1 MTKNIFLAISVAMI
15 SIMLTNALGASSD
28 VEIRGQVTDTSIP
41 TFTWNALNFPG
52 FFFDVDDNIGTEQIA
67 FSLSETEPTSAILDG
82 EIGTDG
88 NRGVTY
94 STTAQ
99 PTNFKFKQW
108 GRYDVIGF
116 LGEKYF
122 VSYDSAV
129 TQSMK
134 DHQEP
139 VPYLYDN
146 SLDKNLMTNLR
157 LSKVL
162 IDDNSEQTIT
172 SREPLKLN
180 EGYALN
186 LRSVDANA
194 NTAMLELTKDS
205 KVVDSKVVVPSRNE
219 ATMSDRT
226 YYYKADIGDTK
237 KIIQI
242 AVHFKNAFHASEQEL
257 ATVDGIFQIS
267 DAPISIDAGQQYD
280 KMMIRTVDGSTNTIT
295 MDNKDYR
302 ILLTKNKDTVLMQN
316 IHIKTANQDIID
328 EANPLRYYIY
338 KTATVEPEFSDGGT
352 SGTGIVSPGSE
363 PTSGEQKPSPAT
375 VNEGI

>member
-1 MTKNIFLAISVAMI
+1 MIKNIFLAILIATV
-15 SIMLTNALGASSD
+15 SIMLTSALGASDD
-28 VEIRGQVTDTSIP
+28 VEIRGQVTDISNP
-41 TFTWNALNFPG
+41 MFTWNALNFPG
-52 FFFDVDDNIGTEQIA
+52 FFFDVDENIGTEQIT
-67 FSLSETEPTSAILDG
+67 FSLSGIEPTSAILDG
-82 EIGTDG
+82 EVGADG
-88 NRGVTY
+88 NRGVIY

-99 PTNFKFKQW
+99 AMNFKFKQW
-108 GRYDVIGF
+108 GRYNVIGF
-116 LGEKYF
+116 IGEKYF

-146 SLDKNLMTNLR
+146 SQDKSLMTNLR

-162 IDDNSEQTIT
+162 IDDNDEQTIT
-172 SREPLKLN
+172 SSNPLLLN

-186 LRSVDANA
+186 LKSVDASA
-194 NTAMLELTKDS
+194 NTAMLELTKDA
-205 KVVDSKVVVPSRNE
+205 KVVDSKVVVPSRSG

-237 KIIQI
+237 NIVQI
-242 AVHFKNAFHASEQEL
+242 AVHFKNAFHASGQDL
-257 ATVDGIFQIS
+257 ATVDGVFQIS
-267 DAPISIDAGQQYD
+267 DEPISIDAGQQYD
-280 KMMIRTVDGSTNTIT
+280 KMMVRTVDGSTNTIT

-316 IHIKTANQDIID
+316 IHIKTANQDVID
-328 EANPLRYYIY
+328 DANPLRYYIY
-338 KTATVEPEFSDGGT
+338 KAIAVEPEFAEGGT
-352 SGTGIVSPGSE
+352 SGTGSVTPESE
-363 PTSGEQKPSPAT
+363 SNSGEQRPSPAT

>member
-1 MTKNIFLAISVAMI
+1 MKNIFLAILVAII
-15 SIMLTNALGASSD
+15 SIMSTNALGASD
-28 VEIRGQVTDTSIP
+28 DMEIRGQVTDISNP
-41 TFTWNALNFPG
+41 MFTWNAFNFPG
-52 FFFDVDDNIGTEQIA
+52 FFFDVDENIGTEQIT

-82 EIGTDG
+82 EIGADG

-94 STTAQ
+94 STIAQ

-108 GRYDVIGF
+108 GRYNVIGF

-122 VSYDSAV
+122 VSYNSAV

-146 SLDKNLMTNLR
+146 SQDKNLMTNLR

-172 SREPLKLN
+172 SSKPLLLN

-186 LRSVDANA
+186 LKSVDASA

-205 KVVDSKVVVPSRNE
+205 KVVDSKVVVPSKNE

-237 KIIQI
+237 NIIQI

-257 ATVDGIFQIS
+257 ATVDGVFQIS
-267 DAPISIDAGQQYD
+267 DEPISIDAGQQYD

-316 IHIKTANQDIID
+316 IHIKTANQDVID
-328 EANPLRYYIY
+328 DANPLRYYIY
-338 KTATVEPEFSDGGT
+338 KTVTVEPEIADGGT
-352 SGTGIVSPGSE
+352 SGTVSVTPESESNSGSRNRSH
-363 PTSGEQKPSPAT
+363 PQQL
-375 VNEGI
+375 